1 VNDHEARVTFPGA
14 APAGAIL
21 LEFDTSAT
29 VAMQR
34 GDLSARLDLPRVAL
48 LGVIPPPQELGSR
61 STGPASTFAKL
72 FKEAEHESAKSSSQ
86 EHFGATVTKGFRQE
100 GRPSDEDLS
109 PALQG
114 GRQILEGLRLVANVR
129 SVPSADSDQS
139 DFPAAWGRYPDKDQ
153 FHSQSKSRELPS
165 NRTGPSLMD
174 PVEIRA
180 PESTESDEN
189 RQISRL
195 VEGVKAQSGAWEGDC
210 SISGADLAVTTS
222 ELQLLISIATPLY
235 NALYATGTV
244 KPAVEKKK
252 RESGPG
258 FAEEEEYWHH
268 LQDLA
273 DGGPVSFVFR
283 DCLKFEQNYV
293 PTPLKKN
300 VESFDTI
307 SVVIAVIF

>member
-1 VNDHEARVTFPGA
+1 VLLSPAA

-21 LEFDTSAT
+21 LEFDTSAA

-34 GDLSARLDLPRVAL
+34 GDLSARLDLPKVAL

-61 STGPASTFAKL
+61 SSGPASTFAKL

-114 GRQILEGLRLVANVR
+114 GRQILEGLRLMANVR
-129 SVPSADSDQS
+129 SVPSVDSDQS
-139 DFPAAWGRYPDKDQ
+139 DFSGAASAWGRYADKDR
-153 FHSQSKSRELPS
+153 FHSHTKTRELPS

-180 PESTESDEN
+180 PDFTESDEN

-252 RESGPG
+252 RESGPSS
-258 FAEEEEYWHH
+258 AEGAEEEYWHH

-273 DGGPVSFVFR
+273 DGETFSSVFCYCFIR
-283 DCLKFEQNYV
+283 VVLCFGALPKR
-293 PTPLKKN
+293 TWR
-300 VESFDTI
+300 I
-307 SVVIAVIF
+307 SKLFFL